1 MHLHHFSGC
10 TFGVGRNMTPSISVI
25 IPNRNGAATIG
36 KCLAAALASRY
47 DAFEVI
53 VVDDCSAD
61 NSVEIIGRYP
71 CRLVRLKRH
80 GGAAVARN
88 AGARVARGPI
98 LFFTDADCLLQP
110 DTLAVA
116 SQTLARAG
124 PQSVAGGTYTAMPHD
139 RQFFSIFQSAFIHY
153 CETKNPRSPDYL
165 ATHALVIPAQI
176 FGQSG
181 GFCEEFLPIL
191 EDVEFSHRLRRMGCP
206 LVMNPALQVQHIFGY
221 SLARSLGNAA
231 FKARYWTFY
240 SIRNGDVL
248 TDSGTASLG
257 LKLNAAMYFLSLLL
271 ALLFFVTGSVLFLSA
286 LAAAVALNLYGNRGL
301 LQAFYDAGG
310 IGFALGAAAYY
321 LLLYPLAVGTGACA
335 GVMKYLGDYAKP
347 GWQH

>member
-1 MHLHHFSGC
+1 M
-10 TFGVGRNMTPSISVI
+10 
-25 IPNRNGAATIG
+25 
-36 KCLAAALASRY
+36 ASRY

-53 VVDDCSAD
+53 VVDDGSAD
-61 NSVEIIGRYP
+61 DSVEIIGRHP
-71 CRLVRLKRH
+71 CRLVRLERH

-88 AGARVARGPI
+88 AGAREARGAI

-124 PQSVAGGTYTAMPHD
+124 PQSVAGGTYTALPHD
-139 RQFFSIFQSAFIHY
+139 QRFFSVFQSVFIHY
-153 CETKNPRSPDYL
+153 CETRNPQRPDYL
-165 ATHALVIPAQI
+165 ATHALVIPARI

-191 EDVEFSHRLRRMGCP
+191 EDVEFSHRLRRLGYA

-231 FKARYWTFY
+231 FKARYWTLY

-257 LKLNAAMYFLSLLL
+257 LKLNAAMYFLG
-271 ALLFFVTGSVLFLSA
+271 LLFLQLFFATGSVLFLFA
-286 LAAAVALNLYGNRGL
+286 LAAAIVLNLYGNRGL
-301 LQAFYDAGG
+301 LLAFYDAGG
-310 IGFALGAAAYY
+310 MGFALGAAAYY
-321 LLLYPLAVGTGACA
+321 LLLYPLAVGIGACA
-335 GVMKYLGDYAKP
+335 GVMKYLGTFAKP